1 LLIQI
6 FVGDSIMRTLT
17 IPVYKFSELGDE
29 AKAKARDYF
38 RQDVNLESMVDD
50 FCSIAEIIGLE
61 LDTRPV
67 KSMNG
72 QIRGKPEVY
81 YSVGYWQSDYA
92 AFAGTWRY
100 TKGCKKA
107 IRDYAPQDTDL
118 HAIVDQWCDIQRRNF
133 YQLVATCSARRN
145 SQVAETH
152 TVDGRFTRDETLDV
166 ATDCVSALAG
176 GLYKRLR
183 DECDYRSSDECIDDL
198 IEINEYEFY
207 ENGDLV

>member
-1 LLIQI
+1 
-6 FVGDSIMRTLT
+6 MRTLT

-38 RQDVNLESMVDD
+38 RHDVDFEYAVDD
-50 FCSIAEIIGLE
+50 FRSIAEIIGME
-61 LDTRPV
+61 LDTRV
-67 KSMNG
+67 KLVNG
-72 QIRGKPEVY
+72 HYRGKPKVY
-81 YSVGYWQSDYA
+81 YSVGHCQSDYA

-133 YQLVATCSARRN
+133 YQLVTVCSARRD

-152 TVDGRFTRDETLDV
+152 TVDGRFTGDETLDA
-166 ATDCVSALAG
+166 ATECTRYLADW
-176 GLYKRLR
+176 LYKHLR
-183 DECDYRSSDECIDDL
+183 DEWDYQSSDECIDEMIAL
-198 IEINEYEFY
+198 NEYEFY

>member
-1 LLIQI
+1 
-6 FVGDSIMRTLT
+6 MRTLT

-38 RQDVNLESMVDD
+38 RQDVDLESVVDD
-50 FCSIAEIIGLE
+50 FCSIAEIIGME
-61 LDTRPV
+61 LDTRV
-67 KSMNG
+67 KLVNG
-72 QIRGKPEVY
+72 HYRGKLEVY
-81 YSVGYWQSDYA
+81 YSVGYCQSDYA

-100 TKGCKKA
+100 TKDCKKA

-133 YQLVATCSARRN
+133 YRLVATCSAPRG

-152 TVDGRFTRDETLDV
+152 TVDGRFTGDETLDD
-166 ATDCVSALAG
+166 ATECARDLAHW
-176 GLYKRLR
+176 LYTRLL
-183 DECDYRSSDECIDDL
+183 DEFDYRSSDEYIDEMIAL
-198 IEINEYEFY
+198 NEYEFY

>member
-1 LLIQI
+1 
-6 FVGDSIMRTLT
+6 MRTLT

-38 RQDVNLESMVDD
+38 RQDVDLEYVVDD

-67 KSMNG
+67 KLMNG
-72 QIRGKPEVY
+72 QTRGKPEVY
-81 YSVGYWQSDYA
+81 YSVGYCQRDYA

-100 TKGCKKA
+100 KPGCKKS

-118 HAIVDQWCDIQRRNF
+118 HAIVDQWCDLQRRNF
-133 YQLVATCSARRN
+133 YQLIATCSAPREY
-145 SQVAETH
+145 QVAETH
-152 TVDGRFTRDETLDV
+152 TVDGRFTGDETLDD
-166 ATDCVSALAG
+166 ATECARDLAHW
-176 GLYKRLR
+176 LYKRLR
-183 DECDYRSSDECIDDL
+183 DECYYRSSDECIDDL

>member
-1 LLIQI
+1 
-6 FVGDSIMRTLT
+6 MRTLT

-38 RQDVNLESMVDD
+38 RQDVDLEYVVDD
-50 FCSIAEIIGLE
+50 FRRIAEIIGLD

-67 KSMNG
+67 KLMNG
-72 QIRGKPEVY
+72 QTRGKPEVY
-81 YSVGYWQSDYA
+81 YSVGYCQSDYA
-92 AFAGTWRY
+92 AFAGMWRY
-100 TKGCKKA
+100 TKDCKKA

-133 YQLVATCSARRN
+133 YQLVAVCSARRD

-152 TVDGRFTRDETLDV
+152 MVDGRFTRDETLDD
-166 ATDCVSALAG
+166 ATECARDLAHW
-176 GLYKRLR
+176 LYTRLR
-183 DECDYRSSDECIDDL
+183 DEFDYQSSDECIDEMIAL
-198 IEINEYEFY
+198 NEYEFY

>member
-1 LLIQI
+1 
-6 FVGDSIMRTLT
+6 MRTLT

-38 RQDVNLESMVDD
+38 RQDVDLEFVVDD

-67 KSMNG
+67 KLMNG
-72 QIRGKPEVY
+72 QTRGKPEVY
-81 YSVGYWQSDYA
+81 YSVGYCQSDYA

-133 YQLVATCSARRN
+133 YRLVATCSAPRD

-152 TVDGRFTRDETLDV
+152 TVDGRFTGDETLDD
-166 ATDCVSALAG
+166 ATECARDLAHW
-176 GLYKRLR
+176 LYKRLR
-183 DECDYRSSDECIDDL
+183 DECYYRSSDECIDDL

>member
-1 LLIQI
+1 
-6 FVGDSIMRTLT
+6 MRTVQ
-17 IPVYKFSELGDE
+17 IPVYKFSELDYK
-29 AKAKARDYF
+29 AKSKARDYF
-38 RQDVNLESMVDD
+38 RQDVDLGFVVDD
-50 FCSIAEIIGLE
+50 FCSIAEIIGIE

-67 KSMNG
+67 KLMNG
-72 QIRGKPEVY
+72 QTRGKPEVY
-81 YSVGYWQSDYA
+81 YSVGYCQSDYA

-133 YQLVATCSARRN
+133 YQLISTCSAPRE

-152 TVDGRFTRDETLDV
+152 TVDGRFTNDETLDA
-166 ATDCVSALAG
+166 ATECARDLADW
-176 GLYKRLR
+176 LYKRLH
-183 DECDYRSSDECIDDL
+183 DEWDYQSSDECIDEMIAL
-198 IEINEYEFY
+198 NEYEFY